1 MNTRQRAVKKAM
13 INELLAYSCF
23 YGTDR
28 KKLQRLSYKEVYSY
42 YKAFML

>member
-1 MNTRQRAVKKAM
+1 MNKQRQVKQYM
-13 INELLAYSCF
+13 INELLAFSCF